1 MRSWSITFGVM
12 VVLSLLLSMTT
23 IIPQT
28 QSKPIMEKIELI
40 EHNEAILG
48 KLNDSASSAG
58 ITGFIEWIIEVITS
72 LLEIIT
78 QIQLVVGLIM
88 GIINS
93 VKTLATAIPE
103 LFAMISDFITLLL
116 NGWGNQNIVYS

>member
-1 MRSWSITFGVM
+1 MRSWSLTFGVM

-28 QSKPIMEKIELI
+28 QSKPIMEKIEVI
-40 EHNEAILG
+40 EQNEAILE
-48 KLNDSASSAG
+48 KIKDSPSSVDM
-58 ITGFIEWIIEVITS
+58 TGFIEWIIEVITS
-72 LLEIIT
+72 LLDIIT
-78 QIQLVVGLIM
+78 QVQLVVGLIM

-103 LFAMISDFITLLL
+103 LFTMISDFITLLL
-116 NGWGNQNIVYS
+116 NGWDTRNIV